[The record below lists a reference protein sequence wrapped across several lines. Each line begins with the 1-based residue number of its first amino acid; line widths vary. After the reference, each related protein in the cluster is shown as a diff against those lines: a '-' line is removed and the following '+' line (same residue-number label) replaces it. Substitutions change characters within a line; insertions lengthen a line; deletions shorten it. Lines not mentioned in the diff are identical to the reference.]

1 MPNGEGSLSSLRYQI
16 TCTQEGGKKLL
27 NSTCQEKI
35 TSNFSKGK
43 ITSIFSKDR
52 MGGWKRWSKP
62 QVSPLREDSN
72 IILSNTFIATERET
86 SVSLEQ
92 ILSRNCATWL
102 KDYMEC
108 KAPHRWAWRPLILV
122 FSTVTCKTEES
133 VYSLLFYLVPDWK
146 DYHKLRWV
154 FRQSWETETVVQ
166 HR

>member
-72 IILSNTFIATERET
+72 IILSNTFIATEKRNICKFGANLVKKLCYLVERLYEVQNST
-86 SVSLEQ
+86 QVSLKTSDTGIFHSNMQDRREC
-92 ILSRNCATWL
+92 LLTAFLLRSRL
-102 KDYMEC
+102 EGL
-108 KAPHRWAWRPLILV
+108 P
-122 FSTVTCKTEES
+122 
-133 VYSLLFYLVPDWK
+133 
-146 DYHKLRWV
+146 
-154 FRQSWETETVVQ
+154 
-166 HR
+166 